1 MKGVLAQL
9 SLVLVA
15 MLIGVLGVG
24 QLNSQARPTQIS
36 SLSAQELSTLIE
48 TLTARNREL
57 RSGLADIREQLREYE
72 VSGPQGQSALQVS
85 REDLRRI
92 TAFGG
97 LAPVDGQGIVM
108 DVDGDLDAIA
118 LNDLI
123 NELRNAGA
131 EAIAVD
137 AVRITAR
144 SVAIEGPRSLQVD
157 GVDIGR
163 HFTLRAIGSPD
174 GLLSAVQRPGG
185 IISQLKLFISAT
197 IVVTPGGGGAASG
210 ERGFPAAGDR
220 QADRMRSRCAS

>member
-1 MKGVLAQL
+1 MKSRVAQATL
-9 SLVLVA
+9 FAVA
-15 MLIGVLGVG
+15 LLIGLLGVG
-24 QLNSQARPTQIS
+24 QLNSQSRPIEIS
-36 SLSAQELSTLIE
+36 RLSATELSTLIE

-57 RSGLADIREQLREYE
+57 RSGLADIREQLRQYE

-97 LAPVDGQGIVM
+97 LAAVNGQGIVM

-137 AVRITAR
+137 RVRITAR
-144 SVAIEGPRSLQVD
+144 SVAIEGPRALELD
-157 GVDIGR
+157 GVDVGER
-163 HFTLRAIGSPD
+163 FTLRAIGSPD
-174 GLLSAVQRPGG
+174 GLLGAMERPGG
-185 IISQLKLFISAT
+185 IISQLELFIKAT
-197 IVVTPGGGGAASG
+197 IQIRQAASV
-210 ERGFPAAGDR
+210 ELPASSLSLEPVAGK
-220 QADRMRSRCAS
+220 SVE

>member
-1 MKGVLAQL
+1 MKGIVAQL
-9 SLVLVA
+9 SLVVVA

-24 QLNSQARPTQIS
+24 QLNSQARPSEIT

-48 TLTARNREL
+48 ALTARNREL
-57 RSGLADIREQLREYE
+57 RTGLADIRVQLREYE

-97 LAPVDGQGIVM
+97 LAPVNGQGIVM
-108 DVDGDLDAIA
+108 EVEGDLDAIA
-118 LNDLI
+118 LNDLV

-144 SVAIEGPRSLQVD
+144 SVAVEGPRSLQVD
-157 GVDIGR
+157 GVDVGR
-163 HFTLRAIGSPD
+163 SFRLQAIGSPD
-174 GLLSAVQRPGG
+174 GLLSAMQRPGG

-197 IVVTPGGGGAASG
+197 IVI
-210 ERGFPAAGDR
+210 R
-220 QADRMRSRCAS
+220 QAEAVELPASDVSLLPVTGKPIE

>member
-1 MKGVLAQL
+1 VKGILAQL
-9 SLVLVA
+9 SLVVVA

-137 AVRITAR
+137 AVRVTAR
-144 SVAIEGPRSLQVD
+144 SVASEGPRSLQVD

-174 GLLSAVQRPGG
+174 GLLSAMQRPGG

-197 IVVTPGGGGAASG
+197 IVVTQAEAVQLPASEVSLLPVTG
-210 ERGFPAAGDR
+210 KPIE
-220 QADRMRSRCAS
+220 

>member
-1 MKGVLAQL
+1 MKGIFAQL
-9 SLVLVA
+9 SLVVVA

-72 VSGPQGQSALQVS
+72 LSGPQGQSALQVS

-137 AVRITAR
+137 AVRVTAR
-144 SVAIEGPRSLQVD
+144 SVASEGPRSLQVD
-157 GVDIGR
+157 GADIGR

-174 GLLSAVQRPGG
+174 GLLSAMQRPGG

-197 IVVTPGGGGAASG
+197 IVVTQAESVQLPAS
-210 ERGFPAAGDR
+210 E
-220 QADRMRSRCAS
+220 ASLLPVTGKPIE